1 MFESAHEEL
10 RSLEP
15 VGLSRAELESGFR
28 ALSRLE
34 SRVVERRLAYTAVID
49 DLDDGGLDGEGLTR
63 SAGRRSKRA
72 ARKASRTASKLKKM
86 PRIRDALATGRITE
100 EHATAAADAAERTS
114 PEEVDEELSGSAA
127 ERPADLFAGSAR
139 RWAGAKERDSDAR
152 SRHERQR
159 SDREFRRWTDADGMR
174 CIFGRFAPDDGAVFE
189 KRLRAEIDRLWRL
202 DGGRGGSPDEIR
214 TADQRASDALLG
226 LVTAPMMSTKKRP
239 HPKYQV
245 VVKVDGSRLRVEDPE
260 GMASVA
266 TASLCPSRCSGGS
279 AATRSSS
286 ARSTART
293 APSSGRDDVPV
304 SPPTTSGRN
313 SSPAMGA
320 ASDAARLPSTVK
332 PTMSCRSHRR
342 PGAPPTSTASPCCAP
357 TITISSMSTAT
368 RWRGE
373 ATDGSCDRRRS
384 EDRLPGPGRRDWSG
398 RETTAR
404 DPGRSPRIPARS
416 VGGR

>member
-34 SRVVERRLAYTAVID
+34 SRVVERRLAYTAAID

-72 ARKASRTASKLKKM
+72 ARTASRTASKLKKM

-100 EHATAAADAAERTS
+100 EHAVAAAGAAERTS

-139 RWAGAKERDSDAR
+139 RWAGAKERDGDAQA
-152 SRHERQR
+152 RHERQR
-159 SDREFRRWTDADGMR
+159 ADRELRCWTDADGMR

-214 TADQRASDALLG
+214 TSDQRASDALLG

-245 VVKVDGSRLRVEDPE
+245 VVKVDASRLRLDDPE
-260 GMASVA
+260 GTASVA
-266 TASLCPSRCSGGS
+266 DGEPLPQSVLERICCDAEFLGAIYGRDGAVLWQGRRTRLATDDQWTQLIARDGGCIGCGASPEHCEAHHVVPFAPPTRGATDIDSLALLCSNDHHLVHEHGYTLAPGVDGWELRPPEK
-279 AATRSSS
+279 R
-286 ARSTART
+286 RSTAR
-293 APSSGRDDVPV
+293 PR
-304 SPPTTSGRN
+304 
-313 SSPAMGA
+313 A
-320 ASDAARLPSTVK
+320 A
-332 PTMSCRSHRR
+332 
-342 PGAPPTSTASPCCAP
+342 
-357 TITISSMSTAT
+357 
-368 RWRGE
+368 
-373 ATDGSCDRRRS
+373 
-384 EDRLPGPGRRDWSG
+384 
-398 RETTAR
+398 
-404 DPGRSPRIPARS
+404 
-416 VGGR
+416 